1 MGAGPVQE
9 ALAAVRLV
17 DHHCHGVTAADLD
30 RERFESLITEGG
42 VWPGIS
48 LFDSPVGVAVRRHC
62 APLLDLPRHAPPE
75 EYLARRAELG
85 GREVNRRFL
94 AAAGTD
100 VFCVDTGYAPDRL
113 TTPGELA
120 EDARAAAYE
129 VVRLE
134 SVAEAVAAQGVEPDA
149 YADRFRAAAQDAVRR
164 PGVVAVKSVAAYRTG
179 FDLDPVRP
187 SDPDVTE
194 AARGWLAR
202 GGRLDDPVLV
212 RHLLWTAVDLGL
224 PLQLH
229 TGFGDSD
236 IRMHRVDPSL
246 LTDWLHLT
254 SGTIPV
260 LLLHCWPY
268 QRQAAYLATVFEQV
282 YLDVG
287 PTLHYVGPGRAR
299 AILEEALEITPF
311 RKLLY
316 SSDAYGVAEFYQLGA
331 LAFRHGLAAL
341 LQDRVD
347 ADELSLPD
355 ALRIARWTGRDNAC
369 RVYGLP
375 LSHREVRAHGQA

>member
-1 MGAGPVQE
+1 VSAGPVQQT
-9 ALAAVRLV
+9 LAALRLV
-17 DHHCHGVTAADLD
+17 DHHCHGVVTAAPD
-30 RERFESLITEGG
+30 REGFESLITEGG
-42 VWPGIS
+42 AWPGVS
-48 LFDSPVGVAVRRHC
+48 PFDSPVGVAIRRHC
-62 APLLDLPRHAPPE
+62 APLLDLPRHAPSE

-85 GREVNRRFL
+85 RHEVDRRFL

-100 VFCVDTGYAPDRL
+100 VFCVDTGYAPQRL
-113 TTPGELA
+113 TTPRELA
-120 EDARAAAYE
+120 EVAGGTAYE

-134 SVAEAVAAQGVEPDA
+134 SVAEAVAEEEVEPDA
-149 YADRFRAAAQDAVRR
+149 YADAFRAAAQDAVRR

-179 FDLDPVRP
+179 FDLDPARP
-187 SDPDVTE
+187 SDPEVTD
-194 AARGWLAR
+194 AARRWLAR

-282 YLDVG
+282 HLDVG
-287 PTLHYVGPGRAR
+287 LTLHYVGPARAR
-299 AILEEALEITPF
+299 TILEEALEITPF

-331 LAFRHGLAAL
+331 LAFRHGLAGL

-355 ALRIARWTGRDNAC
+355 ALRISRWMGRDNAC

-375 LSHREVRAHGQA
+375 PGHRSGPIR

>member
-1 MGAGPVQE
+1 MSPGPVQE
-9 ALAAVRLV
+9 ALAALQLV
-17 DHHCHGVTAADLD
+17 DHHCHGVTAAGLD
-30 RERFESLITEGG
+30 REGFESLITEGG
-42 VWPGIS
+42 AWPGIS
-48 LFDSPVGVAVRRHC
+48 PFDSPVGVAVRRHC

-75 EYLARRAELG
+75 GYLARRAELG

-100 VFCVDTGYAPDRL
+100 VFCVDTGYTPDRL
-113 TTPGELA
+113 TTPRELA
-120 EDARAAAYE
+120 EVVGGAAYE

-134 SVAEAVAAQGVEPDA
+134 NVAEAVAAKGVEPDA
-149 YADRFRAAAQDAVRR
+149 YADVFRAAARDAVRR

-179 FDLDPVRP
+179 FDLDPARP
-187 SDPDVTE
+187 SAPEVTE
-194 AARGWLAR
+194 AARQWLAR

-268 QRQAAYLATVFEQV
+268 QRQAAYLATVFGQV

-287 PTLHYVGPGRAR
+287 LTLHYVGPARAR

-331 LAFRHGLAAL
+331 LAFRHGLAGL

-355 ALRIARWTGRDNAC
+355 ALRISRWMGRDNAC

-375 LSHREVRAHGQA
+375 LSHGEVRA

>member
-1 MGAGPVQE
+1 MSPGPVQE
-9 ALAAVRLV
+9 ALAALRLV
-17 DHHCHGVTAADLD
+17 DHHCHGVTAAYLD
-30 RERFESLITEGG
+30 REGFESLITEGG
-42 VWPGIS
+42 AWPGIS
-48 LFDSPVGVAVRRHC
+48 PFDSPVGVAVRRHC
-62 APLLDLPRHAPPE
+62 APLLDLPRHAPAE

-113 TTPGELA
+113 TTPRELA
-120 EDARAAAYE
+120 EVAGGAAYE

-134 SVAEAVAAQGVEPDA
+134 NVAEAVAAKGVEPDA
-149 YADRFRAAAQDAVRR
+149 YADVFRAAAWDAVRR

-187 SDPDVTE
+187 SDPEVTE
-194 AARGWLAR
+194 AARRWLAR
-202 GGRLDDPVLV
+202 GGRLDDPDLV

-287 PTLHYVGPGRAR
+287 LTLHYVGPARAR
-299 AILEEALEITPF
+299 TILEEALEITPF
-311 RKLLY
+311 LKLLY

-331 LAFRHGLAAL
+331 LAFRHGLAEL

-355 ALRIARWTGRDNAC
+355 ALRISAWMGRDNAC

-375 LSHREVRAHGQA
+375 LSHGEVRA

>member
-1 MGAGPVQE
+1 MRAGPVQE
-9 ALAAVRLV
+9 TLAALRLV
-17 DHHCHGVTAADLD
+17 DHHCHGVVTADPD

-42 VWPGIS
+42 TWPGIS
-48 LFDSPVGVAVRRHC
+48 PFDSPVGVAIRRHC

-85 GREVNRRFL
+85 RHEVDRRFL

-100 VFCVDTGYAPDRL
+100 VFCVDTGFAPGRL
-113 TTPGELA
+113 TTPRELA
-120 EDARAAAYE
+120 EVVGGAAYE

-134 SVAEAVAAQGVEPDA
+134 SVAEAVAAEGVEPDA
-149 YADRFRAAAQDAVRR
+149 YADVFRAAAWDAIRR

-187 SDPDVTE
+187 SDPEVTG
-194 AARGWLAR
+194 AARRWLAR

-236 IRMHRVDPSL
+236 IRMHRVDPTL

-287 PTLHYVGPGRAR
+287 LTLHYVGPARAR

-316 SSDAYGVAEFYQLGA
+316 SSDAYGVAEFYHLGA
-331 LAFRHGLAAL
+331 LAFRHGLAGL

-347 ADELSLPD
+347 ADEMSLPD
-355 ALRIARWTGRDNAC
+355 ALRISRWMGRDNAC

-375 LSHREVRAHGQA
+375 LSHAEVRA